1 MTGKSEILFNPDDRE
16 ALARAI
22 AREEGRTWEH
32 LPEFSAG
39 LLDAYSKQFVR
50 LKAGRLLRAVEEARI
65 ARGDLWEKVARDV
78 QD

>member
-1 MTGKSEILFNPDDRE
+1 MTGKTEALFSVDDRE

-22 AREEGRTWEH
+22 SREEGRVWEH
-32 LPEFSAG
+32 LAEYSAG
-39 LLDAYSKQFVR
+39 LLDAYSRQYVR

-65 ARGDLWEKVARDV
+65 ARGDLWERVARDV